1 MRGWWRARWA
11 ESRPDLPGRLDGR
24 DKEPGGAS
32 RQPLREKSLRGRAG
46 TSGGR
51 GRGVDREFEAIRA
64 AGPEGSL
71 RRPGHG
77 SSRRGVSP
85 GSDGNSKR
93 FVRRARRDR
102 SAVRSGKLGTG
113 ESAPGRTEIRQP
125 ARDLGGL
132 LPPRRPRKLG
142 TGESPRAG
150 REFEAIGAAGPERS
164 RRAGPEAREGV
175 SPGPDGNSNG
185 PLGTSERSLR
195 RAVPEARDG
204 GVSSGSDRFE
214 AIRGGPGEI
223 APPCGPGSSG
233 RGNQPRAGREFE
245 AIGAAGP
252 ERNRSVARAPEA
264 QDGGRQPRVGRE
276 FEAIRAA
283 GPERSL
289 RRVGPESSG
298 PGVSSGSDGNSKRL
312 ARRARRNRSAAQARK
327 LGTGESA
334 SGRTRIRGAFAA
346 GPEGSLRRAG
356 PGTPGETS
364 QPCAGRAFETVAAAS
379 TQRRSRRRC
388 SGRAATGSGSSSAAR
403 ERTRA
408 PQAIMA

>member
-85 GSDGNSKR
+85 GSDGNS
-93 FVRRARRDR
+93 
-102 SAVRSGKLGTG
+102 
-113 ESAPGRTEIRQP
+113 
-125 ARDLGGL
+125 
-132 LPPRRPRKLG
+132 
-142 TGESPRAG
+142 
-150 REFEAIGAAGPERS
+150 
-164 RRAGPEAREGV
+164 
-175 SPGPDGNSNG
+175 NG
-185 PLGTSERSLR
+185 PLGTSRD
-195 RAVPEARDG
+195 RA
-204 GVSSGSDRFE
+204 
-214 AIRGGPGEI
+214 
-223 APPCGPGSSG
+223 
-233 RGNQPRAGREFE
+233 
-245 AIGAAGP
+245 
-252 ERNRSVARAPEA
+252 ARAPEA
-264 QDGGRQPRVGRE
+264 QDGVRQPRVGRE